1 MKWIAWICPALLIAW
16 TAEGQERLAIVGATI
31 IDGNGGAPIVNGTIL
46 IDGDRITAV
55 GSRSDTAVP
64 SDSRVIDGSGKFVT
78 PDFIDTNVHL
88 SLYGG
93 HSPERYETLVR
104 YHNRQEDVVLE
115 ASQLHLKVGVTTV
128 RDSYGVL
135 PPLINVRDKIARGDE
150 VGARMLV
157 AGNIVGWGGP
167 FSMSFS
173 LIRETGLTVF
183 QEQMN
188 DLVAQGAGRKS
199 SWTMTPSELRS
210 AINAYLDKGVD
221 FIKFGG
227 HRAFLDAHLHRL
239 LAGSADGDGGR
250 GSQAREDRRDPLDEH
265 RGPSSFHR
273 SRRRSR
279 AASRDE
285 GNRRAFREPRRLVL
299 DARQHHDRPRL
310 EEASRRSRRRATK
323 AGGESGCTDGTSRE
337 S

>member
-16 TAEGQERLAIVGATI
+16 TAQGQERLAIVGATI
-31 IDGNGGAPIVNGTIL
+31 IDGNGGAPIANGTIL

-78 PDFIDTNVHL
+78 PGFIDTNVHL

-173 LIRETGLTVF
+173 LIRESGLTVF

-188 DLVAQGAGRKS
+188 DLVAQGAGEELMD
-199 SWTMTPSELRS
+199 MTPSELRT

-227 HRAFLDAHLHRL
+227 TGHSSMPTFIGFSPEAQTVTAFWTNSLIWGLLHLALGRHTMATPVVS
-239 LAGSADGDGGR
+239 AGSVA
-250 GSQAREDRRDPLDEH
+250 
-265 RGPSSFHR
+265 
-273 SRRRSR
+273 
-279 AASRDE
+279 
-285 GNRRAFREPRRLVL
+285 
-299 DARQHHDRPRL
+299 
-310 EEASRRSRRRATK
+310 EAVWPA
-323 AGGESGCTDGTSRE
+323 ES
-337 S
+337 